1 MDQVNIAKQMRR
13 AFEMLAQS
21 LCLPDTDAMEISDL
35 YEEYSI
41 GRSYPA
47 GHMLRYG
54 VNAQGQGRLYCV
66 LQGHTSQADW
76 KPNETPA
83 LYRAVGVTDAGLPI
97 WTQPLGASDAYGI
110 GDAVEHKGTVW
121 ISTVDSNVWE
131 PGVYGWESKEE

>member
-1 MDQVNIAKQMRR
+1 MYIAKQMRR

-21 LCLPDTDAMEISDL
+21 LCLPDTNAMEISDL

-41 GRSYPA
+41 GRTYPA

-54 VNAQGQGRLYCV
+54 VNAQGQGQLYCV
-66 LQGHTSQADW
+66 LQAHTSQENW
-76 KPNETPA
+76 KPDETPA